1 MLDDGTLITIEYL
14 EQIFIQEIDAINKEI
29 GDERFNKGKFDL
41 ALKLFKEMIFKED
54 FDEFLTLPAYQY
66 I

>member
-1 MLDDGTLITIEYL
+1 MITAEYL
-14 EQIFIQEIDAINKEI
+14 DKVFQEEMSKIEQEIGEK
-29 GDERFNKGKFDL
+29 RFLNGKFDL